1 MDFDVLKDLVQT
13 ITRNKIKN
21 IEVLGNPGEEKSR
34 VELMYDG
41 ISAGKFKSE
50 EDIARHFFKSDA
62 KDPNYRKLKNK
73 LIRQLVNTAFFV
85 DVNQPAFNER
95 AKAYFTAY
103 RDFAAAVILI
113 TRNASKSG
121 IYIFQLVLE
130 QAIKFEF
137 TDLAADVSR
146 MLRREYARVGGDHEK
161 NQYYTGLYRKYEEKK
176 RYEMLAIDYHETL
189 ISYYLT
195 KRSPNIEIH
204 ELASNF
210 FDELFSLTE
219 MVDTSSF
226 YSLTYNIGIIKYS
239 SVNDIENALHLCD
252 QALNILEPRKNTNRS
267 TLVNFTLQKMA
278 FCIQLRIID
287 NNIVRELLDYALKMV
302 EEGDFNW
309 FRLYEVYFYHCT
321 YSENYE
327 EALEVYGKV
336 TQSPSFAL
344 LDGSHHDNWLLLG
357 GYLHLLA
364 KLGALDVSEVEK
376 IVGPFRYGRFFNDI
390 EVLGKDKEGMN
401 IPLIFLSVLFHLA
414 QKTFDEQK
422 DISVDGLEKY
432 RQRWLAN
439 DMNRRSDSFLKMLIA
454 FAKKEFATAAAE
466 KKISKE
472 LEVLKSETPQV
483 SGQNFAVEVVPYETL
498 WALLNAKS

>member
-41 ISAGKFKSE
+41 ISSGKFKSE
-50 EDIARHFFKSDA
+50 DDVARHFFKSDA

-103 RDFAAAVILI
+103 RDFAAGVVLM
-113 TRNASKSG
+113 TRNAVKSG
-121 IYIFQLVLE
+121 IYILQLVLE

-146 MLRREYARVGGDHEK
+146 ILRREYARVGGDYEK
-161 NQYYTGLYRKYEEKK
+161 NQYYTVLHRKYEEKR
-176 RYEMLAIDYHETL
+176 RYEGLATDYYETL
-189 ISYYLT
+189 ISYYLV
-195 KRSPNIEIH
+195 KRSPNEEIH
-204 ELASNF
+204 RQADIYFNEL
-210 FDELFSLTE
+210 LPLVKT
-219 MVDTSSF
+219 VDTSVF
-226 YSLTYNIGIIKYS
+226 YSTTYSIGLIKYS
-239 SVNDIENALHLCD
+239 SANDIENALRLTNE
-252 QALNILEPRKNTNRS
+252 ALSILEPRKNTNRS
-267 TLVNFTLQKMA
+267 TLVNFTMQKMA
-278 FCIQLRIID
+278 FYNQLKIVKVSEFKKLID
-287 NNIVRELLDYALKMV
+287 YCLSLL
-302 EEGDFNW
+302 EEGEYNW
-309 FRLYEVYFYHCT
+309 FRSNEVYFYHCM
-321 YSENYE
+321 YSGQYE
-327 EALEVYGKV
+327 QALDVYSKI
-336 TQSPSFAL
+336 TSSSTFNL

-364 KLGALDVSEVEK
+364 KLGVLDTAKVES
-376 IVGPFRYGRFFNDI
+376 IVGTFKFGKFFNEI
-390 EVLGKDKEGMN
+390 EVLDKDKEGMN
-401 IPLIFLSVLFHLA
+401 IPLVLLPVLFHLA

-422 DISVDGLEKY
+422 DISVEALEKY

-454 FAKKEFATAAAE
+454 FAKKDYASAAAE

-472 LEVLKSETPQV
+472 LEILKSETPQV
-483 SGQNFAVEVVPYETL
+483 AGQNFAVEIIPYETL
-498 WALLNAKS
+498 WELLNAMG